1 MIRVNNKLNF
11 KKIILIADEF
21 KHWLEEMSERYDM
34 DKDDV
39 QELIK
44 QFLQ

>member
-1 MIRVNNKLNF
+1 MKIDYQI
-11 KKIILIADEF
+11 IILIAEKF
-21 KHWLEEMSERYDM
+21 KQWLEEIAELYDM